1 MPKKITLRDIAS
13 EAGVA
18 LSTVSQALNNKPN
31 VSADMR
37 QHILEVAEALGYR
50 PKIEL
55 VAGDFS
61 PLKTVGL
68 ITRSQPKDPLM
79 INPFYSPI
87 IAGAERECQIHNI
100 NLMYA
105 NLEVDKRNHATK
117 LPAMIVDE
125 MIDGL
130 IIVGAFLE
138 QTIVDMRRRT
148 KRNIVLVDA
157 YTSDDL
163 VFDSVLID
171 NFNGAY
177 TAVSYLIEKGHT
189 HIGLIGSQPDA
200 YPSILEREQG
210 YLNALH
216 QNNIAHTYI
225 EPCDLERDDAFE
237 ATLRLLER
245 APHVTAIF
253 GCNDNVA
260 IGAMRAIQALGLSV
274 PADVSVIG
282 FDDIDLARA
291 FVPALTTMYVDK
303 SYMGQLAMRHLSD
316 RRQYPERPTIKS
328 LMSTRLIER
337 DTVKDLNK

>member
-1 MPKKITLRDIAS
+1 MPKKITLRDIARES
-13 EAGVA
+13 GVA

-37 QHILEVAEALGYR
+37 QHILEVAESLGYR

-55 VAGDFS
+55 ATSQFS

-68 ITRSQPKDPLM
+68 ITRGQVNDPLM

-87 IAGAERECQIHNI
+87 IAGAERECRLHNI

-105 NLEVDKRNHATK
+105 NLEVDRRNHATK
-117 LPAMIVDE
+117 LPAMIVGD

-138 QTIVDMRRRT
+138 QTIVDMSRRT

-163 VFDSVLID
+163 AFDSVLID
-171 NFNGAY
+171 NLNGAY
-177 TAVSYLIEKGHT
+177 TAVSHLVENGHK
-189 HIGLIGSQPDA
+189 HIGLIGSHPDA

-210 YLNALH
+210 YLNALQQH
-216 QNNIAHTYI
+216 GIKHTYI
-225 EPCDLERDDAFE
+225 EHCKLERNEAFD
-237 ATLRLLER
+237 ATLRLMER
-245 APHVTAIF
+245 ASHVTAIF
-253 GCNDNVA
+253 ACNDHVA
-260 IGAMRAIQALGLSV
+260 IGVIGAVQEAGLNV
-274 PADVSVIG
+274 PDDISVIG

-291 FVPALTTMYVDK
+291 FVPALTTMHVDK
-303 SYMGQLAMRHLSD
+303 SYMGQLAMHHLSD
-316 RRQYPERPTIKS
+316 RRRDPDHPVIKS
-328 LMSTRLIER
+328 LMNTRLIER
-337 DTVKDLNK
+337 DTVKFLHT